1 MRVTISPFALGAPL
15 LFLACS
21 MGHTGNPASKPMR
34 HPPAEVLLQD
44 IQCDGETLSGR
55 LLLTASAQ
63 GLLLD
68 KRLIETAY
76 LTTESVSACE
86 TGQPL
91 PFVVMDVYAKPPDQ
105 EDLLLLKSGYWY
117 GKDVHIPLF
126 TKGSMGDSSP
136 ACINVELAF
145 RDLDGAPLA
154 PLHVRAQCT
163 SGPGSSP
170 DAGSSA
176 DAEGPSGDH
185 EHVDPPPVPSEAP
198 RT

>member
-1 MRVTISPFALGAPL
+1 MRMNIRPLALGSPL
-15 LFLACS
+15 LLLACS
-21 MGHTGNPASKPMR
+21 MGPFSRSAAHDPQAQRGL
-34 HPPAEVLLQD
+34 AEALFQK

-55 LLLTASAQ
+55 LLLSATAT

-91 PFVVMDVYAKPPDQ
+91 PFVVMDVYAKPPSQ
-105 EDLLLLKSGYWY
+105 EDLLLLKPGYWY

-126 TKGSMGDSSP
+126 TKGSTGAPSP

-145 RDLDGAPLA
+145 RALDGASLA
-154 PLHVRAQCT
+154 PLRLQAQCT
-163 SGPGSSP
+163 SDTHGSP
-170 DAGSSA
+170 EAGSRT
-176 DAEGPSGDH
+176 DAEGVSQ
-185 EHVDPPPVPSEAP
+185 
-198 RT
+198 